1 MAPRI
6 VVAHGYL
13 ASPDKHWFPWLVD
26 QYDAGV
32 VSVPAL
38 PNPTEPQL
46 GPWLEALQDA
56 VGDVDD
62 ETILLGHSLGSIT
75 TLRMLDARPRPWT
88 LRGLILVAGFAQ
100 PLPNLPRLDP
110 FTAAPLDFA
119 SIVAATPRRHVFGSD
134 NDTTV
139 APPITAALARDLDAP
154 LTILPGGGHFVER
167 QGCRSIPE
175 LLPVL
180 DAMLAAPE

>member
-1 MAPRI
+1 MPVRI

-13 ASPDKHWFPWLVD
+13 ASPEKHWFPWLVD
-26 QYDAGV
+26 QFEPGV

-38 PNPTEPQL
+38 PSPKHPKP
-46 GPWLEALQDA
+46 GPWVNTLRDA
-56 VGDVDD
+56 VGPVDD
-62 ETILLGHSLGSIT
+62 GTILVAHSLGSIT
-75 TLRMLDARPRPWT
+75 TLRLLAALPQPWT
-88 LRGLILVAGFAQ
+88 LRGLVIVSGFVE
-100 PLPNLPRLDP
+100 PLPNLPQLDP
-110 FTAAPLDFA
+110 FTVDPVDLTAIAGNTR
-119 SIVAATPRRHVFGSD
+119 SVHVFGSD

-139 APPITAALARDLDAP
+139 APPITAALAKKLGAP

-180 DAMLAAPE
+180 HGMISGG